1 MTLLLEAKNYSFGYD
16 GVPVVSGTHLT
27 IEAGQLVGIVGPN
40 GSGKSTLFRG
50 LLGLIPP
57 MSGQVMRETEA
68 VAYVPQKEVL
78 DGLYPLS
85 AGEVVQM
92 GAFGHLT
99 GLRRVR
105 AEDRTRAGECLAQV
119 GLPDVGRHAYASLSG
134 GQRQRVLLARALMA
148 RPRLLMLDEPTSG
161 VDTSAAGIIMELIL
175 RLAHEQGLAIAMV
188 SHHLEELRQVASIGV
203 RVDDGQVRVG
213 SPDELLIEER
223 SLSTASASTKK

>member
-1 MTLLLEAKNYSFGYD
+1 MTRLLEAKNYSFGYD
-16 GVPVVSGTHLT
+16 GVPVVSGTDLR

-57 MSGQVMRETEA
+57 MSGQVLRETEA

-78 DGLYPLS
+78 DELYPLS

-92 GAFGHLT
+92 GAFGQLS
-99 GLRRVR
+99 GLRRIGASDR
-105 AEDRTRAGECLAQV
+105 ARAGECLAEV

-134 GQRQRVLLARALMA
+134 GQRQRVLLARALMV

-161 VDTSAAGIIMELIL
+161 VDTSAASIIMELIL
-175 RLAHEQGLAIAMV
+175 RLAHEQGMAIAIV

-203 RVDDGQVRVG
+203 RVDNGQVNVG
-213 SPDELLIEER
+213 SPDNFLIDRR
-223 SLSTASASTKK
+223 SSSTASTPIKN